1 MAVFRTEERGEALTL
16 PAGMRAKPNVW
27 QNLVKFAKDK
37 PLGAFG
43 GTIAIILIV
52 LAILAPLVA
61 TIVGVATY

>member
-37 PLGAFG
+37 PLEVWPESHWPDFALRQADAFQSY
-43 GTIAIILIV
+43 TAW
-52 LAILAPLVA
+52 
-61 TIVGVATY
+61 